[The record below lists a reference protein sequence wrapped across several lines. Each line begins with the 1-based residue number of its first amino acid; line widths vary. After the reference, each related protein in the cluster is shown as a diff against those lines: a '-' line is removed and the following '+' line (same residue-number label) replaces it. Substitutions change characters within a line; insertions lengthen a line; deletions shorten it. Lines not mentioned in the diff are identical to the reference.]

1 MSKWLWFYT
10 RWENS
15 TEFWTKKSIQIC
27 VLVHRQAHMGQMGKC
42 LWHCPTTSVDNSIE
56 VMHSGPWASP
66 CGSKGQMPMMLHNYK
81 SGPFHWKNT
90 YNHFRYM
97 YSGWPFEIWILAPWV
112 NALGSNR
119 LPWTSPYGRNG
130 QMNKLCSTTSWN
142 NSIELQMEKIH
153 HGVSK
158 MYFGQGKAHMGQI
171 GKWPEWCI
179 TKGLD
184 NSIELWM
191 VLIYP
196 AV

>member
-1 MSKWLWFYT
+1 MFMTLPHYKCWQFYRSYALWP
-10 RWENS
+10 
-15 TEFWTKKSIQIC
+15 
-27 VLVHRQAHMGQMGKC
+27 MGKPMWVKGTNAHDVAQ
-42 LWHCPTTSVDNSIE
+42 LQV
-56 VMHSGPWASP
+56 WAIP
-66 CGSKGQMPMMLHNYK
+66 LKKYIQ
-81 SGPFHWKNT
+81 PFQIYVFWMT
-90 YNHFRYM
+90 I
-97 YSGWPFEIWILAPWV
+97 WDIWILAPWV

-119 LPWTSPYGRNG
+119 LPWASPYGWNG